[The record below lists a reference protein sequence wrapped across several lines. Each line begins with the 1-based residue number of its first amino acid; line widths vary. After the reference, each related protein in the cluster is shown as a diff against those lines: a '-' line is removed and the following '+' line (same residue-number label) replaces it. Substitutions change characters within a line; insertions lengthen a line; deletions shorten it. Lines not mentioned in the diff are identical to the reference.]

1 VASQKQP
8 LPQLCTAELD
18 CTAELELASGPATPE
33 ASPRPAA
40 TPERARTNV
49 RMQRSESFRR
59 LSSNE
64 YEAAEPSGVQEPP
77 AVSASLAALRG
88 ARIHTSAKRS
98 RGPLGGPRIRQ
109 VPSLLP
115 PSIPVW
121 GADRR
126 ACEGEDDAIEGEGGD
141 SSLASLNDTVVAAP
155 AAVPAA
161 ASAAASP
168 WPRSHAPSGHAAAHD
183 SAAASASWAASE
195 LDEPPRR
202 ASCFPCLRS
211 RPLRQPEAAR
221 APQRPKA
228 NEREEAAAA
237 VTQPN
242 ILEPWLSGQDLH
254 ALDLDS
260 STTLDKGGTQ
270 EPTNML
276 CPWITHEDLRALDL
290 DASIKPE
297 RTCSDAGW
305 SVESRAVQNPVPWEE
320 EEEVVV
326 EGGSGRGRAAG
337 AAEAGKDGKGTRF
350 QKLWVE
356 PFERLEG
363 SSGSTASASL
373 SPAVQAPLRRY

>member
-1 VASQKQP
+1 
-8 LPQLCTAELD
+8 
-18 CTAELELASGPATPE
+18 
-33 ASPRPAA
+33 
-40 TPERARTNV
+40 
-49 RMQRSESFRR
+49 M
-59 LSSNE
+59 
-64 YEAAEPSGVQEPP
+64 
-77 AVSASLAALRG
+77 
-88 ARIHTSAKRS
+88 
-98 RGPLGGPRIRQ
+98 
-109 VPSLLP
+109 
-115 PSIPVW
+115 
-121 GADRR
+121 
-126 ACEGEDDAIEGEGGD
+126 
-141 SSLASLNDTVVAAP
+141 
-155 AAVPAA
+155 
-161 ASAAASP
+161 
-168 WPRSHAPSGHAAAHD
+168 
-183 SAAASASWAASE
+183 
-195 LDEPPRR
+195 
-202 ASCFPCLRS
+202 
-211 RPLRQPEAAR
+211 
-221 APQRPKA
+221 
-228 NEREEAAAA
+228 
-237 VTQPN
+237 TQPN